1 MIFQHP
7 DYLVTIMAAGAA
19 IFLGYLILFWRK
31 VRILKYFGDRAL
43 LNQRGSNIAHPWKEV
58 ARATIVVLI
67 FILLAAA
74 YWAGPQIREVREIPI
89 YEQAEICFAIDASRS
104 SLARDI
110 GPERSMSRFNFAK
123 EIVKAA
129 KEVAG
134 PQDAPCLI
142 FFAGSAITT
151 VAVGTYYGYIDV
163 GWEYIASDL
172 RYADEYF
179 VEFEIPQG
187 SSFVPMI
194 MKSLS
199 SFSDSSTRKILVVIS
214 DGEPERGADITAEQ
228 RRTAELAEVAKAK
241 KAVADFRKKQEL
253 SVEFMGI
260 GDITGASPIPKKI
273 AKDGSILSYYTYP
286 SGSKKGEKVL
296 TRPDPAFLL
305 SAAQSLGGKYRHVR
319 SLDEAKTELSTIFS
333 REKKIVSWAKKE
345 EMTEAWSYFLIA
357 GLVLLFAVPF
367 LKSP

>member
-7 DYLVTIMAAGAA
+7 DYLWTIMAAGAA
-19 IFLGYLILFWRK
+19 IFLGYLILLWRK
-31 VRILKYFGDRAL
+31 VRILKHFGGRKL
-43 LNQRGSNIAHPWKEV
+43 LNRRGSHVAHPWREV
-58 ARATIVVLI
+58 VRALAVVLV
-67 FILLAAA
+67 FILLSAA
-74 YWAGPQIREVREIPI
+74 YWAGPQIKEVREIPI
-89 YEQAEICFAIDASRS
+89 YERAEICFAIDASRS
-104 SLARDI
+104 ALARDI
-110 GPERSMSRFNFAK
+110 GSLGNMSRFNFAK

-129 KEVAG
+129 KKIVDPE
-134 PQDAPCLI
+134 DAPCLI

-151 VAVGTYYGYIDV
+151 VAVGTYFGYIDI
-163 GWEYIASDL
+163 GWEYILSDL

-179 VEFEIPQG
+179 VEYEIPQG

-194 MKSLS
+194 MKALS
-199 SFSDSSTRKILVVIS
+199 AFSDSSTRKILMVIS
-214 DGEPERGADITAEQ
+214 DGEPERGADISVEQ
-228 RRTAELAEVAKAK
+228 RRTDELAAVNQAK
-241 KAVADFRKKQEL
+241 KAVAEFRKGREL
-253 SVEFMGI
+253 AIEFMGI

-273 AKDGSILSYYTYP
+273 ARDGSVLNYYTYS

-319 SLDEAKTELSTIFS
+319 SLDEAKVELSAIFA
-333 REKKIVSWAKKE
+333 REKKIVSWEKKE
-345 EMTEAWSYFLIA
+345 EMTEAWSYFLLT